1 MGCGM
6 QKTLWKSALLGG
18 IIVFI
23 WGIISWMLLP
33 WHMMTT
39 HKFVNEEQVAMAVKA
54 NAPQSGIYFLPSCHV
69 DDNQNNQSQ
78 NEQPSKEDRDN
89 AKADLQQRMNDAK
102 ARMKRGPVLFT
113 SVCLE
118 GMDPSS
124 PKPFIGCLV
133 IQIIA
138 AFLAS
143 WLLMH
148 AKAQPYMRH
157 VWFVTVIGLF
167 AAVVSALPSWNWM
180 GFSTGWTIVSILDLV
195 IGWFLAGLA
204 IAKIM
209 KK

>member
-1 MGCGM
+1 MR
-6 QKTLWKSALLGG
+6 KTLWKSALLGG

-23 WGIISWMLLP
+23 WGIVSWMLLP

-39 HKFVNEEQVAMAVKA
+39 HKFINEEQVATALKA
-54 NAPQSGIYFLPSCHV
+54 NAPQTGIYFLPSCQI
-69 DDNQNNQSQ
+69 DDSNNQGQ
-78 NEQPSKEDRDN
+78 NEQPSKEDQQQ
-89 AKADLQQRMNDAK
+89 AKADLQKKMEDAK
-102 ARMKRGPVLFT
+102 ARMKRGPIVFA

-118 GMDPSS
+118 GMDPAS
-124 PKPFIGCLV
+124 PKPFIGSLI

-148 AKAQPYMRH
+148 TKAQPYMRH
-157 VWFVTVIGLF
+157 VGFVTVIGLF
-167 AAVVSALPSWNWM
+167 AGVVSALPSWNWM
-180 GFSTGWTIVSILDLV
+180 GFSVGWTIVSILDLV

-204 IAKIM
+204 IAKII